1 MNHFASEFGEDQ
13 VLWNKFPEFFSR
25 PQFYLDIGAAHP
37 IHGSNTFWLRNL
49 GWSGLNIDADPDWKQ
64 YWPEGALIQAIIH
77 TEPRVHFTE
86 NPVHV
91 LSRVEP
97 GEDNAQAVRL
107 DDLLKARGVDGIGF
121 LSIDVEGQELR
132 VLESME
138 GHAKWPPFIVSE
150 FNTAGI
156 GEDFSVMNYLMPRGY
171 TPIHQ
176 TVANIIYYDES
187 RRTD

>member
-1 MNHFASEFGEDQ
+1 MNHPGEYREMQ
-13 VLWNKFPEFFSR
+13 WLLANHGEYFRAPR
-25 PQFYLDIGAAHP
+25 FYVDVGCAHP
-37 IHGSNTFWLRNL
+37 CIGSNTACLRDL
-49 GWSGLNIDADPDWKQ
+49 GWSGLNIDADPAWRE
-64 YWPEGALIQAIIH
+64 YWPDGQLIQAIIH
-77 TEPRVHFTE
+77 TEPLVHFTE

-138 GHAKWPPFIVSE
+138 GHTKWPPFIISE
-150 FNTAGI
+150 YNTAGL
-156 GEDFSVMNYLMPRGY
+156 GEDYSVANYLLQKGY
-171 TPIHQ
+171 SIIHQ
-176 TVANIIYYDES
+176 TIANFVYYDDS
-187 RRTD
+187 RVR